1 MACGPAWRRSGASSI
16 GRISASKKTLYAT
29 EQHREA
35 VAQARAD
42 WRAEQPRLDPRRLVF
57 LDETGAST
65 NLTRTHGRCPRGERL
80 LGYAPHGHWKTTT
93 FVSGLRLTGIVA
105 PLVIDC
111 PMNSMIFRLYVEQCL
126 LPELNE
132 GDIVI
137 LDNLSSHKAA
147 NVRALIEAKGAE
159 LRFLPPYSPDLNP
172 IEQAIAKLKAHLRR
186 AAERTLDTL
195 WTRIGQ
201 IIDTVTPTEAAN
213 YLRDAGY
220 EPN

>member
-1 MACGPAWRRSGASSI
+1 M
-16 GRISASKKTLYAT
+16 
-29 EQHREA
+29 
-35 VAQARAD
+35 
-42 WRAEQPRLDPRRLVF
+42 
-57 LDETGAST
+57 
-65 NLTRTHGRCPRGERL
+65 TRTHGRCARGERL

-126 LPELNE
+126 VPELNE

-147 NVRALIEAKGAE
+147 RVRHLIEARGAE

-172 IEQAIAKLKAHLRR
+172 IEQAIAKLKAHLRS
-186 AAERTLDTL
+186 AAERTIDTL

-201 IIDTVTPTEAAN
+201 IIDTFTPTECAN
-213 YLRDAGY
+213 YLRNAGY
-220 EPN
+220 GPI

>member
-1 MACGPAWRRSGASSI
+1 
-16 GRISASKKTLYAT
+16 
-29 EQHREA
+29 
-35 VAQARAD
+35 
-42 WRAEQPRLDPRRLVF
+42 
-57 LDETGAST
+57 
-65 NLTRTHGRCPRGERL
+65 
-80 LGYAPHGHWKTTT
+80 
-93 FVSGLRLTGIVA
+93 
-105 PLVIDC
+105 
-111 PMNSMIFRLYVEQCL
+111 MNSMIFRLYVEQCL

-201 IIDTVTPTEAAN
+201 IIDTITPTEAAN